1 MLKIKR
7 ISKAQAPSL
16 DTRTVLYCDF
26 DGVLHPD
33 EVYSPQSE
41 IAPRLEPPGRGHHLF
56 ENAPILEAALTDYP
70 RLALVLS
77 TSWCQRYGLEYATKQ
92 LPPAIQA
99 RVIGTTFDPAYPH
112 FWRMAHWTRYNQ
124 IVADVACR
132 NPTQWLALDDVALG
146 WPNVELHR
154 LVLTT
159 SPQGLASPMAQS
171 QLQRRLQEVFGVV
184 AADSK

>member
-1 MLKIKR
+1 MLKTKR
-7 ISKAQAPSL
+7 VSKAWAPAL

-33 EVYSPQSE
+33 EVYSPKTDTS
-41 IAPRLEPPGRGHHLF
+41 PRLEPRGHRLF
-56 ENAPILEAALTDYP
+56 ENAPFLEAALTDYP
-70 RLALVLS
+70 TLALVLS
-77 TSWCQRYGLEYATKQ
+77 TSWCQRYGLEYAKKQ
-92 LPPAIQA
+92 LSPALQA

-112 FWRMAHWTRYNQ
+112 FWRMGHWTRYNQ

-132 NPTQWLALDDVALG
+132 KPTQWLALDDVALG
-146 WPNVELHR
+146 WPNAELHR

-171 QLQRRLQEVFGVV
+171 ELGRRLQEVFGVV
-184 AADSK
+184 AAH